1 MKLASF
7 IGRLY
12 ATVLGAAIQG
22 PTALGW
28 ARIAI
33 DANLCRLYAAT
44 RGSAIG
50 KAINILCPTTVSRGV
65 ALDARVIANLFGG
78 D

>member
-44 RGSAIG
+44 REVLSAKPSISSVRQQLAEGSRW
-50 KAINILCPTTVSRGV
+50 THE
-65 ALDARVIANLFGG
+65 
-78 D
+78 